1 MLFQVTEWFEATG
14 KSVEWYERWNTCTLY
29 TILEDEGV
37 RTAYCHVRWSD
48 YRHFLGWGGFYEPVS
63 TKLVKTWS

>member
-37 RTAYCHVRWSD
+37 RTAYCHVR
-48 YRHFLGWGGFYEPVS
+48 
-63 TKLVKTWS
+63 